1 MPAAGE
7 PFRLRTRVCVI
18 VALEAV
24 KIEAVSKVSTVQK
37 LGVVARVAGQQVKRS
52 RIARATAGALA
63 ATGRSIGKAAH
74 QLWLEVTGLVFLLMA
89 LAGAFEAAKE
99 YAKYAA
105 GRAGVRGVVVAVCFT
120 VTFGWF
126 GLSSFWRVRQKGKT
140 LDHKGH

>member
-52 RIARATAGALA
+52 RIARAATGAVS
-63 ATGRSIGKAAH
+63 ATGRAFGKAAH
-74 QLWLEVTGLVFLLMA
+74 QLWLEVTGLVFLAM
-89 LAGAFEAAKE
+89 AGAGGIESARE

-105 GRAGVRGVVVAVCFT
+105 GRAGLRGVVVAICFT
-120 VTFGWF
+120 VTFAWF
-126 GLSSFWRVRQKGKT
+126 GVSSFWRVRQKGRR
-140 LDHKGH
+140 